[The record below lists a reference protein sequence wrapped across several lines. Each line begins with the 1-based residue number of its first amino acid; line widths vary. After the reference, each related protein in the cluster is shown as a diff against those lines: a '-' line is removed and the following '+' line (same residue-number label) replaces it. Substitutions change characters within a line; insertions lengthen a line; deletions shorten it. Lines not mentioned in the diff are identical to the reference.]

1 VYESANVS
9 PLRCVDIPVHV
20 PRSGPGSAVFVSPA
34 SIALRNKLDQLAPTD
49 ATVLIIGE
57 TGTGKEI
64 AARQLHARSRRCSGP
79 FVAVNC
85 GALTDSLAEAEL
97 FGYEKGAYTGAG
109 RTQVGWFEAACG
121 GTLFLDEIGDIS
133 LAVQMKL
140 LRALQ
145 ERVINRLGS
154 RQAIQVDI
162 RVVAATNSNLEQR
175 VKAGHFRADLY
186 YRLNV
191 GNLQLPPLRARRED
205 ILPLAHHFLNLYKD
219 RLALSKT
226 KISPTSQRLLF
237 DYEWPGNIRE
247 LENVV
252 HQALLVMRN
261 NVIQPCDLNLTG
273 FKLTQEP
280 LSESN
285 VEVVRED
292 EDDLRRVLGR
302 LFKAGGPSIFSK
314 IEEVT
319 IRDAFAHCGY
329 NQVRTAQLLGISRN
343 VLRHRL
349 KQYRM
354 I

>member
-1 VYESANVS
+1 VYPSGVVS
-9 PLRCVDIPVHV
+9 PIRCLDTPVHTN
-20 PRSGPGSAVFVSPA
+20 PSGFGSPVFVSSA

-49 ATVLIIGE
+49 ATVLIVGE
-57 TGTGKEI
+57 TGTGKEM
-64 AARQLHARSRRCSGP
+64 AARRLHARSRRGAGP

-85 GALTDSLAEAEL
+85 AALTDSLAEAEL

-133 LAVQMKL
+133 LAVQTKL

-145 ERVINRLGS
+145 ERVINRIGS
-154 RQAIQVDI
+154 RREIPVDI
-162 RVVAATNSNLEQR
+162 RVVAATNCNLEQKLR
-175 VKAGHFRADLY
+175 AGHFRSDLY

-191 GNLQLPPLRARRED
+191 GNLHLAPLRDRRED
-205 ILPLAHHFLNLYKD
+205 IAPLVDHFLNLYKS
-219 RLALSKT
+219 RLALPKAR
-226 KISPTSQRLLF
+226 ISPASQRLLF

-252 HQALLVMRN
+252 HHALLVMTDD
-261 NVIQPCDLNLTG
+261 IIEPCDLNFTG

-280 LSESN
+280 LSQGN

-292 EDDLRRVLGR
+292 DTHLKRALGL
-302 LFKAGGPSIFSK
+302 LFKAGGPSIFLK
-314 IEEVT
+314 VEEVT
-319 IRDAFAHCGY
+319 IRDAFAFCGY

>member
-1 VYESANVS
+1 M
-9 PLRCVDIPVHV
+9 
-20 PRSGPGSAVFVSPA
+20 GSSIFVSPA

-49 ATVLIIGE
+49 ATVLIVGE
-57 TGTGKEI
+57 TGTGKEM
-64 AARQLHARSRRCSGP
+64 AARRLHARSRRGSGP

-97 FGYEKGAYTGAG
+97 FGYEKGAYTGAA

-133 LAVQMKL
+133 PAVQMKL

-154 RQAIQVDI
+154 REAIPVDI
-162 RVVAATNSNLEQR
+162 RVVAATNANLEQKL
-175 VKAGHFRADLY
+175 KAGHFRADLY

-191 GNLQLPPLRARRED
+191 GNLQLPPLRERRED
-205 ILPLAHHFLNLYKD
+205 IPALVNHFLNLYKP
-219 RLALSKT
+219 RLAISKAT
-226 KISPTSQRLLF
+226 MSPASQRLLY
-237 DYEWPGNIRE
+237 DYEWPGNVRE

-252 HQALLVMRN
+252 HHALLVMRN
-261 NVIQPCDLNLTG
+261 DIIEPCDLNLTG
-273 FKLTQEP
+273 FRRIPEP
-280 LSESN
+280 FSPSS
-285 VEVVRED
+285 VEAVRED
-292 EDDLRRVLGR
+292 EGHLKRALGL
-302 LFKAGGPSIFSK
+302 LFKAGGPSIFLK

-319 IRDAFAHCGY
+319 IRDAFAFCGY